1 MAFDPRSRSFPSNA
15 PSGPHFDVVESEFM
29 EAPETS
35 LMVAS
40 SEETSVQIPKTNIHQ
55 RQQGSVKRKYTGGDG
70 LGMSAGGI
78 TADTIEFLTDPKATE
93 LRRDDLRKP
102 TGRRA
107 PREESAA
114 PPQDSHVDGRSWQ
127 AFGVPRRLILLKEV
141 NPVKEFIGS
150 YQTLSQA
157 LRAVTLFESGYA
169 APPSTVLTDYN
180 HVCDIAG
187 VFQIDGSWIATGA
200 FECLYV
206 FCRSQLRD
214 LQAKSCAFESSS
226 FSTFHSLS
234 FPFTLLA
241 HTHTHIIPNA

>member
-1 MAFDPRSRSFPSNA
+1 M
-15 PSGPHFDVVESEFM
+15 G
-29 EAPETS
+29 
-35 LMVAS
+35 AS
-40 SEETSVQIPKTNIHQ
+40 SEAISHETSVQIPKPTKTNVHQ
-55 RQQGSVKRKYTGGDG
+55 RREVSVKRKYTGADG
-70 LGMSAGGI
+70 LGISAGAI
-78 TADTIEFLTDPKATE
+78 TADTIDFLTDPKATE

-114 PPQDSHVDGRSWQ
+114 PPQDSHVDGGRSWQ
-127 AFGVPRRLILLKEV
+127 AFGVPRRLTLLKEV

-187 VFQIDGSWIATGA
+187 VFQIDGSWVATGA

-241 HTHTHIIPNA
+241 HTHTHTHHTKCMI